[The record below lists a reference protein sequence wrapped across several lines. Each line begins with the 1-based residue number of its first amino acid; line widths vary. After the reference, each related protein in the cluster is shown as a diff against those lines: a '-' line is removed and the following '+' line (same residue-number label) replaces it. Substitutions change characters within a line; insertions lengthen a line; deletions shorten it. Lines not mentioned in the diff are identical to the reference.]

1 MVDKSSKRLVPVSE
15 QAPAWDAWN
24 IQVARDGQKLTAPS
38 RRQAERLVERLEE
51 LGRHD
56 LDLIDIGCGTGWI
69 CDRIIRFGRVTGID
83 LSPASIE
90 RARQRLPAGR
100 FLLGDVSTAK
110 LEPASFDVVASL
122 EVLSHIADQPAF
134 MARIAELLKPGGRVY
149 IATQNKPVLER
160 WSAIQGPI
168 PGTIRRWVDHRQL
181 RALLEPHFSEIEIES
196 VHPIG
201 DQGLLRL
208 TNSVKLNR
216 MLEVFVAREKIERIK
231 ERLML
236 GHTLIAWARRR

>member
-1 MVDKSSKRLVPVSE
+1 MVDKSSQRLVPVSE

-24 IQVARDGQKLTAPS
+24 FQVARDAQKLTAPS
-38 RRQAERLVERLEE
+38 RRQAERLVERLDG

-56 LDLIDIGCGTGWI
+56 LEMIDIGCGTGWI
-69 CDRIIRFGRVTGID
+69 CDRIIKFGRVTGID
-83 LSPASIE
+83 LAPASIE

-100 FLLGDVSTAK
+100 FLLGDVSIAA
-110 LEPASFDVVASL
+110 LELSSFDVVASL
-122 EVLSHIADQPAF
+122 EVLSHVADQAAF

-160 WSAIQGPI
+160 WSAIHEPI

-181 RALLEPHFSEIEIES
+181 RALLEPHFADIEIES
-196 VHPIG
+196 VHPVG
-201 DQGLLRL
+201 DEGLLRL
-208 TNSVKLNR
+208 VNSFKLNR
-216 MLEVFVAREKIERIK
+216 VLEVFVAREKIERVK

-236 GHTLIAWARRR
+236 GHSLIAWARRR